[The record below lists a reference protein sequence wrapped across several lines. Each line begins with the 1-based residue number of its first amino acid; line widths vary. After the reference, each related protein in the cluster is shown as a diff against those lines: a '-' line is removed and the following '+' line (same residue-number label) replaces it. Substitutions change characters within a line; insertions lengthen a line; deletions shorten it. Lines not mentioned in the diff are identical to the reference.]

1 MNTGGLPIQIVC
13 ESCGEPV
20 AAADINMQL
29 GMAKCVP
36 CDSLFSIAMQ
46 VALAERPLPIVGV
59 PRSIRVDNFGTELRL
74 SRRWFNSG
82 AFGLLIFTL
91 FLSGFVGAFVG
102 MLIQGFVR
110 GAPPPLLS
118 LILIAPFLVITLSLA
133 YITLAM
139 FLNKTVVVAT
149 SSSLTTS
156 HGPLMLRR
164 SVSVDVADVEQVFVK
179 RSVPNNSEATYEV
192 WARMADDEDH
202 ELIADIP
209 DFKAAR
215 YIEQE
220 IERFL
225 GLPDLPVVGE
235 ATA

>member
-1 MNTGGLPIQIVC
+1 MNAGGYPIQIIC
-13 ESCGEPV
+13 ESCGNPIS
-20 AAADINMQL
+20 AADINMQL
-29 GMAKCVP
+29 GMAKCAP

-46 VALAERPLPIVGV
+46 VSLAERPLPLPSA
-59 PRSIRVDNFGTELRL
+59 PRSIRVDDFGAELRL
-74 SRRWFNSG
+74 SRRWFNSS

-91 FLSGFVGAFVG
+91 FLSAMVGAFLG
-102 MLIQGFVR
+102 LFIQGFAR
-110 GAPPPLLS
+110 GTPPPLLA
-118 LILIAPFLVITLSLA
+118 LVLIAPFFVIALSLA

-139 FLNKTVVVAT
+139 FLNKTVVIAT
-149 SSSLTTS
+149 SSSLTTR
-156 HGPLMLRR
+156 HGPLRMRR
-164 SVSVDVADVEQVFVK
+164 SVSVSASNVEQVFVK
-179 RSVPNNSEATYEV
+179 RSAPNNSNATYEV
-192 WARMADDEDH
+192 WARMVDDEDR

-225 GLPDLPVVGE
+225 GLPDLPVAGE